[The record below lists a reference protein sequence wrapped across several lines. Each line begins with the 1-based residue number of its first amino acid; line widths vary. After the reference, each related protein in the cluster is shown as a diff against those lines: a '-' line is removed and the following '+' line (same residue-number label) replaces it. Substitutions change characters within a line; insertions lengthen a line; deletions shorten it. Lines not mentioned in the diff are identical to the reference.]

1 MNTRTMWAVT
11 LVAASIG
18 PWAAAQTVTGENDT
32 SARAVTQAQDRTEIG
47 VDRELP
53 PQVNDLGEDPR
64 VPTEQDIEDP
74 MRAPPP
80 EKVHGDDRM
89 TGGHESD
96 GSAQWVALDTDGDGR
111 ISAEES
117 RADADFSASFE
128 TTDADG
134 DGFVSGEEWRA
145 HRGAKAGM
153 HEDESSDYHQDHDDG
168 WR

>member
-1 MNTRTMWAVT
+1 MNTRTLWAVA
-11 LVAASIG
+11 LAAAALG
-18 PWAAAQTVTGENDT
+18 PLAVAQTVTGETDA
-32 SARAVTQAQDRTEIG
+32 SDRAAIQAQDQTEIG
-47 VDRELP
+47 VDREMP

-64 VPTEQDIEDP
+64 VPTEQNLEDP

-80 EKVHGDDRM
+80 EKLRGDHGM
-89 TGGHESD
+89 TGSHGSD

-111 ISAEES
+111 ISAEEG

-128 TTDADG
+128 MIDADG

-145 HRGAKAGM
+145 HKGGKAGK
-153 HEDESSDYHQDHDDG
+153 HEDDSSDHRQDHDDG